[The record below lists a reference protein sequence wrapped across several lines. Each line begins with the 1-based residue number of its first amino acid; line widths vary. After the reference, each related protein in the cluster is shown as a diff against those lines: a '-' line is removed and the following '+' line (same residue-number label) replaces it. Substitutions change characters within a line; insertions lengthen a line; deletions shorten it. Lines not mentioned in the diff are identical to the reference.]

1 MTKNYYVYFLE
12 SSQDGSYY
20 IGVTE
25 NVSRRFKEHNSG
37 QSKYTS
43 PKKPWILK
51 RVEVHQNI
59 KLAYERERFL
69 KAKKSRKIIK
79 KIINSER

>member
-1 MTKNYYVYFLE
+1 MAKEYYVYFLE

-20 IGVTE
+20 IGVTD
-25 NVSRRFKEHNSG
+25 NVGRRFREHNSG

-51 RVEVHQNI
+51 RVETYPNI
-59 KLAYERERFL
+59 KLAYEREKFL
-69 KAKKSRKIIK
+69 KAKKSRKIIERV
-79 KIINSER
+79 INSER